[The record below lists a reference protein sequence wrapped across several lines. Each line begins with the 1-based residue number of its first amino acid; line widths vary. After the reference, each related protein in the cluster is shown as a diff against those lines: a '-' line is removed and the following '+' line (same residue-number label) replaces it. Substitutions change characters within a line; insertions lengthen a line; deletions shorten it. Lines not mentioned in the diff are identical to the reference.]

1 MPRTLH
7 RNLPA
12 AFDEYRVDVGT
23 QPRLTARYNVM
34 SIPTVIVLCNGEE
47 TGRLDGTSGDTDLEQ
62 IVTPPP

>member
-47 TGRLDGTSGDTDLEQ
+47 T
-62 IVTPPP
+62 